1 MTTVN
6 PIGRQNLQF
15 RRVTN
20 RYGKPVGSFSGHQ
33 GYLSVARDVETG
45 RFVSRS
51 KLSESTVD
59 RIRNVIKLRG
69 FN

>member
-6 PIGRQNLQF
+6 PIGRNNLQF
-15 RRVTN
+15 RRVTK
-20 RYGKPVGSFSGHQ
+20 RYGKPVGSFSGQQ

-45 RFVSRS
+45 QFVSRS
-51 KLSESTVD
+51 KLSASTVD